1 MDIKGVDFIVGR
13 DACFSGDNR
22 ASFFPKGFTV
32 QFLIESWYLFAIA
45 LVSGTLL
52 LWPSFRGGASVS
64 GVSCSDAVQLMNR
77 QRAVVIDVREA
88 AAFAT
93 GHVVSSKN
101 IPVEQLQANDKQ
113 LPKNKTLPVLLVCET
128 GARSAKAVL
137 TLRQLGYEKTHSLA
151 GGLSAWRTANYPLEK
166 LA

>member
-1 MDIKGVDFIVGR
+1 
-13 DACFSGDNR
+13 
-22 ASFFPKGFTV
+22 V

-52 LWPSFRGGASVS
+52 LWPSLRGGMSAG

-88 AAFAT
+88 AEFVT

-101 IPVEQLQANDKQ
+101 IPIDQLEASKQ
-113 LPKNKTLPVLLVCET
+113 LPKNKTLPVVLVCET
-128 GARSAKAVL
+128 GASASKGAL
-137 TLRQLGYEKTHSLA
+137 MLRKLGFDNAHSLA
-151 GGLSAWRTANYPLEK
+151 GGLNAWRTASYPLEK
-166 LA
+166 LG